1 MKPKIRYQKST
12 GSKSQNVTAQL
23 QLTPAAAIP
32 IGVLSNER
40 NNNESIGFV
49 DCVVIGKEGVIL
61 III

>member
-49 DCVVIGKEGVIL
+49 DCVVIGK
-61 III
+61 